1 MSTLYVTIQ
10 GSNVQKRSGQFL
22 ICKGSDILQNVP
34 ETQIKQIILVGSINL
49 STPVVS
55 FCLDKDI
62 EVVYLSQGG
71 KFRGRL
77 VGSGRKNAEIRVR
90 QYDLARDEM
99 FRLRQVKA
107 IVSGKIRNQI
117 DFAVRQGETS
127 SKEIFT
133 LKKMHQ
139 KAESA
144 VNVESLLGIEGASSA
159 AYFSMLRRWIPSPW
173 KFEKRTVNPPK
184 DEVNALMSLSYTLI
198 YNRLESLLNLAG
210 LDAFQGFLHAP
221 KDGHAALASDLTEEF
236 RVIFCDALVLK
247 LIRRKQ
253 LNLGHFEKQEG
264 NIRLNKEGSKIYF
277 GEFESKMSS
286 QRQSLLSKSI
296 SFQEIMKRQV
306 YHLAGVIK
314 GEVKSYQPYTI
325 K

>member
-1 MSTLYVTIQ
+1 MSTLYITTQ

-22 ICKGSDILQNVP
+22 ICKGADILQNVP
-34 ETQIKQIILVGSINL
+34 ETQIRQIILVGNINL

-71 KFRGRL
+71 KFKGRL
-77 VGSGRKNAEIRVR
+77 VGNGRKNAEIRVR
-90 QYDLARDEM
+90 QYDLARDET

-107 IVSGKIRNQI
+107 IVSGKISNQI
-117 DFAVRQGETS
+117 DFAIRQNETN
-127 SKEIFT
+127 SKEMFT
-133 LKKMHQ
+133 LKKMRQ
-139 KAESA
+139 KVESA
-144 VNVESLLGIEGASSA
+144 VSIESLLGIEGASA
-159 AYFSMLRRWIPSPW
+159 ATYFSMYKRWIPLPW

-210 LDAFQGFLHAP
+210 LDAYQGFFHAP
-221 KDGHAALASDLTEEF
+221 KDGHASLASDLTEEF
-236 RVIFCDALVLK
+236 RTIFCDALVLK

-253 LNLGHFEKQEG
+253 LNLNQFEKQEG
-264 NIRLNKEGSKIYF
+264 KIRLSKEGSKIYF
-277 GEFESKMSS
+277 GEFEAKMSS
-286 QRQSLLSKSI
+286 QRQSITSQSV

-306 YHLAGVIK
+306 YHLARVIK
-314 GEVKSYQPYTI
+314 GEEKNYQPYRI